1 MNRGRGSSFGEPA
14 ETWTMIS
21 ALRLWRRMNQYQQ
34 EMIPRKKI
42 YLNID
47 ELDSDLAEGGDFLQG
62 RNSDENIEYV

>member
-1 MNRGRGSSFGEPA
+1 
-14 ETWTMIS
+14 MIS